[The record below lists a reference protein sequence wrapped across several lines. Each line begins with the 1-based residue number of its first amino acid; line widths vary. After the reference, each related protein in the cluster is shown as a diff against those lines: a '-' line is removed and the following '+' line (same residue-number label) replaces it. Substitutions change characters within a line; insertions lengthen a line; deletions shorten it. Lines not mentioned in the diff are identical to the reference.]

1 MRPLALSCR
10 PRWAIGRRNTDRSSP
25 PAPSRTRRRA
35 VAEDRLTGILRLVP
49 QADWPRTFSDVVC
62 SLLEIAYQLR
72 YCKRKALE
80 VPWSGPRKASMVHR
94 LLRHFL
100 SVVAGA
106 PALLAAA
113 QASPASAA
121 GEDILLAPHRAVYD
135 MSLAAA
141 RGGSG
146 VTAVSGRMV
155 YELTGSACE
164 GYTQNMRFVTQMT
177 NQGGT
182 AMITD
187 LRSSSWEEGNG
198 RRFRFNSSQF
208 RDEKPTEATAGDA
221 ARANTADDI
230 KVELTKPAK
239 KGRSLSARVYF
250 PIQHSIALLQAAKE
264 GKTSFRADLYDGS
277 EKGEKVYDTVSIIGR
292 HRPAG
297 ANRQLPLVKSV
308 EALDGLEAWPVS
320 IGYFEPG
327 SDHTDAVPVYE
338 LSFLF
343 FENGVSRNMFIDYG
357 EFSMRGEL
365 KEIVFHPPSKC
376 ETKSSPDLNA
386 QPPTQMDRQR

>member
-1 MRPLALSCR
+1 MTQSMLGRGTGVSAGALAL
-10 PRWAIGRRNTDRSSP
+10 A
-25 PAPSRTRRRA
+25 
-35 VAEDRLTGILRLVP
+35 
-49 QADWPRTFSDVVC
+49 VVC
-62 SLLEIAYQLR
+62 AATPTS
-72 YCKRKALE
+72 
-80 VPWSGPRKASMVHR
+80 
-94 LLRHFL
+94 
-100 SVVAGA
+100 AGK
-106 PALLAAA
+106 
-113 QASPASAA
+113 
-121 GEDILLAPHRAVYD
+121 DILLAPHRAVYE
-135 MSLAAA
+135 MTLVTT
-141 RGGSG
+141 RGGTG

-155 YELTGSACE
+155 YELTGSVCE

-182 AMITD
+182 TMVTD
-187 LRSSSWEEGNG
+187 LRSSSWEEGSG

-239 KGRSLSARVYF
+239 KGLSLSARVYF

-297 ANRQLPLVKSV
+297 ANRQLPLVKNV

-327 SDHTDAVPVYE
+327 SDHTDAVPAYE

-343 FENGVSRNMFIDYG
+343 FENGVSRQLFIDYG
-357 EFSMRGEL
+357 EFSMRGDL

-376 ETKSSPDLNA
+376 EQKSPGPST
-386 QPPTQMDRQR
+386 QSPPTQMDRSR